1 MTFTIENIIQ
11 SIAERLKTAYPHCP
25 VYASPNQ
32 QGTEYP
38 CFFVFVVSTSGISDQ
53 LSGRSKRDIEL
64 DVVYVQER
72 NSADANMELYGVA
85 EMLDELL
92 DMVSYKEDGSETVP
106 LHTHDRTYD
115 IEDMELHYHL
125 RVTQRV
131 ALNREEIP
139 MQVLEETDVEIKD

>member
-1 MTFTIENIIQ
+1 M
-11 SIAERLKTAYPHCP
+11 KTAYPYCP

-38 CFFVFVVSTSGISDQ
+38 CFFVFVIPTSGISDQ

-92 DMVSYKEDGSETVP
+92 DMVSYKSGSETVP
-106 LHTHDRTYD
+106 LHTHDRTYS
-115 IEDMELHYHL
+115 IEDLELHYKL

-131 ALNREEIP
+131 YVPRQEIP
-139 MQVLEETDVEIKD
+139 MQVLEENNVEIKD

>member
-11 SIAERLKTAYPHCP
+11 SIAEQLKTAYPYCP

-38 CFFVFVVSTSGISDQ
+38 CFFVFVVPTSGISDQ
-53 LSGRSKRDIEL
+53 LSGRAKRDIEL

-72 NSADANMELYGVA
+72 NSADASMELYGVA

-92 DMVSYKEDGSETVP
+92 DMVSYKDGSETVP

-125 RVTQRV
+125 RIVQRV
-131 ALNREEIP
+131 ALNRVEIP
-139 MQVLEETDVEIKD
+139 MQILESENVEIKD

>member
-11 SIAERLKTAYPHCP
+11 SIAEQLKTAYPYCP

-38 CFFVFVVSTSGISDQ
+38 CFFVFVVPTSGISDQ

-92 DMVSYKEDGSETVP
+92 DMVSYKGGSETVP

-125 RVTQRV
+125 RIVQRV
-131 ALNREEIP
+131 ALNRVEIP
-139 MQVLEETDVEIKD
+139 MQILESENVEIQD

>member
-11 SIAERLKTAYPHCP
+11 SIAEQLKTAYPYCP

-38 CFFVFVVSTSGISDQ
+38 CFFVFVVPTSGISDQ
-53 LSGRSKRDIEL
+53 LSGRAKRDIEI

-92 DMVSYKEDGSETVP
+92 DMVSYKGGSETVP

-125 RVTQRV
+125 RIVQRV
-131 ALNREEIP
+131 ALNRVEIP
-139 MQVLEETDVEIKD
+139 MQILESENVEIKD

>member
-11 SIAERLKTAYPHCP
+11 SIAEQLKTAYPYCP

-38 CFFVFVVSTSGISDQ
+38 CFFVFVVPTSGISDQ
-53 LSGRSKRDIEL
+53 LSGRAKRDIEL

-92 DMVSYKEDGSETVP
+92 DMVSYKGGSETVP

-125 RVTQRV
+125 RIVQRV
-131 ALNREEIP
+131 ALNRVEIP
-139 MQVLEETDVEIKD
+139 MQILERENVEIKD

>member
-11 SIAERLKTAYPHCP
+11 SIAEQLKTAYPYCP

-38 CFFVFVVSTSGISDQ
+38 CFFVFVVPTSGISDQ

-85 EMLDELL
+85 EMLDGLL
-92 DMVSYKEDGSETVP
+92 DTVSYKGGSETVP

-115 IEDMELHYHL
+115 IEGMELHYHL
-125 RVTQRV
+125 RIVQRV
-131 ALNREEIP
+131 ALNRVEIP
-139 MQVLEETDVEIKD
+139 MQILESENVEIKD

>member
-11 SIAERLKTAYPHCP
+11 SIAEQLKTAYPYCP

-38 CFFVFVVSTSGISDQ
+38 CFFVFVVPTSGISDQ
-53 LSGRSKRDIEL
+53 LSGRAKRDIEL

-92 DMVSYKEDGSETVP
+92 DMVSYKGGSETVP

-125 RVTQRV
+125 RIVQRV
-131 ALNREEIP
+131 ALNRVEIP
-139 MQVLEETDVEIKD
+139 MQILESENVEIKD

>member
-11 SIAERLKTAYPHCP
+11 SIAEQLKTAYPYCP

-38 CFFVFVVSTSGISDQ
+38 CFFVFVVPTSGISDQ

-64 DVVYVQER
+64 DVVYAQER

-92 DMVSYKEDGSETVP
+92 DMVSYKGGSETVP

-125 RVTQRV
+125 RIVQRV
-131 ALNREEIP
+131 ALNRVEIP
-139 MQVLEETDVEIKD
+139 MQILESENVEIKD

>member
-11 SIAERLKTAYPHCP
+11 SIAEQLKTAYPYCP

-38 CFFVFVVSTSGISDQ
+38 CFFVFVVPTSGISDQ

-85 EMLDELL
+85 ETLDELL
-92 DMVSYKEDGSETVP
+92 DMVSYKGGSETVP

-125 RVTQRV
+125 RIVQRV
-131 ALNREEIP
+131 ALNRVEIP
-139 MQVLEETDVEIKD
+139 MQILESENVEIKD

>member
-1 MTFTIENIIQ
+1 MTFTIENLIQ
-11 SIAERLKTAYPHCP
+11 SIAAQLKTAYPYCP

-38 CFFVFVVSTSGISDQ
+38 CFFVFVVPTSGISDQ

-92 DMVSYKEDGSETVP
+92 DMVSYKDGSETVL

-125 RVTQRV
+125 RIAQRV
-131 ALNREEIP
+131 ALNRVEIP
-139 MQVLEETDVEIKD
+139 MQILESENVEIKD

>member
-1 MTFTIENIIQ
+1 MTFTIENLIR
-11 SIAERLKTAYPHCP
+11 SIAAQLKTAYPYCP

-38 CFFVFVVSTSGISDQ
+38 CFFVFVIPTSGISDQ

-92 DMVSYKEDGSETVP
+92 DTVSYKDGSETVP

-131 ALNREEIP
+131 ALNRVEIP

>member
-11 SIAERLKTAYPHCP
+11 SIAEQLKTSYPYCP

-38 CFFVFVVSTSGISDQ
+38 CFFVFVVPTSGISDQ

-92 DMVSYKEDGSETVP
+92 DMVSYKEDGAETVP

-125 RVTQRV
+125 RIVQRV
-131 ALNREEIP
+131 ALNRVEIP
-139 MQVLEETDVEIKD
+139 MQILESENVEIKD